1 MRRCAPGLR
10 RVGEAMPASRRG
22 RALEL
27 ITGVKMPYPMVEGQ
41 LAFQSELSRNLVIG
55 KLVSHVYCAGVV
67 FNFVT
72 CALVAAQSTM
82 ALVSTRQE
90 LQWHGLYKF
99 TKVNVPK
106 TEKTYCKNKECRKH
120 TVQKV
125 TRYKMVRP
133 SLSSRR
139 RFSYRNWHK
148 FWDCAAAAAVA
159 TLPPGG
165 CGRGSEVDVDG
176 KLVQQPADVVRRL
189 ARQKDRKGDTPMHL
203 TAHFNRVEIL
213 EVMLDFDQSLGYVTS
228 EWNGNVP
235 LLFSAASRGH
245 VEFARALLKH

>member
-41 LAFQSELSRNLVIG
+41 LAFQ
-55 KLVSHVYCAGVV
+55 
-67 FNFVT
+67 
-72 CALVAAQSTM
+72 
-82 ALVSTRQE
+82 
-90 LQWHGLYKF
+90 
-99 TKVNVPK
+99 VNVPK

-139 RFSYRNWHK
+139 RPSPLPS
-148 FWDCAAAAAVA
+148 AAAAAVA

>member
-41 LAFQSELSRNLVIG
+41 LAFQ
-55 KLVSHVYCAGVV
+55 
-67 FNFVT
+67 
-72 CALVAAQSTM
+72 
-82 ALVSTRQE
+82 
-90 LQWHGLYKF
+90 
-99 TKVNVPK
+99 VNVPK

>member
-41 LAFQSELSRNLVIG
+41 LAFQ
-55 KLVSHVYCAGVV
+55 
-67 FNFVT
+67 
-72 CALVAAQSTM
+72 

-139 RFSYRNWHK
+139 RPSPLPS
-148 FWDCAAAAAVA
+148 AAAAAVA